1 MRIHP
6 ETRIGAVHYTV
17 RDLNRQVDFYR
28 DILGF
33 HLLWCD
39 GDTAALGTKTRELL
53 RLTEN
58 PSAPAPG
65 RTTGLYHTAFL
76 VPTKWE
82 LAHLV
87 NRVIETRTP
96 VQGHSNHGTHL
107 ALYLPDPEG
116 NGIELAWD
124 FPKEQWPM
132 KDGVIRFEDMPREG
146 IDLEALLS
154 ELDKDPSP
162 WNGLSDETVV
172 GHVHLHVSHLDETRA
187 FYRDLLGFDITI
199 EGEHLGGCSSAPA
212 GTITTSGRTCGG
224 AWASRRRRKVPVAFA
239 ILLSCCPTAA
249 NWSDWR
255 PGCSR
260 RGCRLRRAKTVN
272 RALSYV
278 TRRETGVLLQ
288 AA

>member
-6 ETRIGAVHYTV
+6 ETRIGAGHYTV

-132 KDGVIRFEDMPREG
+132 KDGVIRFEDMPRRVSTSRRSCRSWIGSVAVERAERRDG
-146 IDLEALLS
+146 RRPCPPARLAPRRNPGLLPGS
-154 ELDKDPSP
+154 FGLRHHDRGRAPRRVVLQRRRVPSP
-162 WNGLSDETVV
+162 HRDERVAGRGHPGAAGRCPWPSLFYYRVAPRRRTGAIGGQAAAGGGAGSDE
-172 GHVHLHVSHLDETRA
+172 
-187 FYRDLLGFDITI
+187 
-199 EGEHLGGCSSAPA
+199 
-212 GTITTSGRTCGG
+212 
-224 AWASRRRRKVPVAFA
+224 RRRSTGP
-239 ILLSCCPTAA
+239 
-249 NWSDWR
+249 
-255 PGCSR
+255 
-260 RGCRLRRAKTVN
+260 CRT
-272 RALSYV
+272 
-278 TRRETGVLLQ
+278 
-288 AA
+288 